1 MRDNFTTVSIKS
13 SISKLVYAH
22 LSSSLKGSEVALK
35 NNGVNFRFHCDK
47 QKYIINSIKNKRNYD
62 ELTHELT
69 SLKSVTSF
77 LNEEYL
83 LVIKNTIT
91 DLKLIYRHLNS
102 D

>member
-1 MRDNFTTVSIKS
+1 MRDDFTIISIKS

-22 LSSSLKGSEVALK
+22 LSASLKGAEIALK

-47 QKYIINSIKNKRNYD
+47 QKYIINSIKNKRSYD
-62 ELTHELT
+62 ELIYELV
-69 SLKSVTSF
+69 SLKGVTSF